1 MLCRSLSV
9 LPVLLLTLFL
19 LVAHSPVSALSIPPN
34 LKAPRRV
41 KSLRGP
47 DQHLWTNAQRLAV
60 GLPPRAPRIVK
71 RATSTSPLEPAPV
84 KRTAPSPSASP
95 FAYSKARPAVDVS
108 YSGRIVARYA
118 GTDVPIGYVRSS
130 SSGVSLGDDE
140 DGARVA
146 FTASGPRAL
155 FSISA
160 VDAAVT
166 TDDTASA
173 QNTAFIGA
181 AGTAALA
188 AGSPSAVLLNS
199 VQQTSAHARPAAA
212 GGESA
217 IWMFDAA
224 TQALTAHWVNPDGSH
239 PRTRVAVRARDGA
252 LVLTGDVGAYNEAH
266 KGDVVYEV
274 TLHLDSD

>member
-1 MLCRSLSV
+1 MLCRLQSLAF
-9 LPVLLLTLFL
+9 LPVLLLTLIL
-19 LVAHSPVSALSIPPN
+19 LGASSPASALSIPPS

-60 GLPPRAPRIVK
+60 GLPPRAPRIVQ
-71 RATSTSPLEPAPV
+71 RATPTSPLV
-84 KRTAPSPSASP
+84 HKRTAPSPSASP

-118 GTDVPIGYVRSS
+118 GTEFDAGYVRSS
-130 SSGVSLGDDE
+130 ASGVSLGGDE
-140 DGARVA
+140 DSARVA
-146 FTASGPRAL
+146 FAASGPRAL
-155 FSISA
+155 FSIGSI
-160 VDAAVT
+160 VKAVT
-166 TDDTASA
+166 PNTETAQEQES
-173 QNTAFIGA
+173 TFLGA

-188 AGSPSAVLLNS
+188 SGSPSAVVLNS
-199 VQQTSAHARPAAA
+199 VPQTSAHARPAAA

-239 PRTRVAVRARDGA
+239 PRTRVA
-252 LVLTGDVGAYNEAH
+252 AH
-266 KGDVVYEV
+266 PGEEVYEV
-274 TLHLDSD
+274 TLYLESD